1 MAIKVVKQIKK
12 EYEYIPVAEREEK
25 NPVKVIIR
33 PLMKTERAKLE
44 DKLVRMNQDQSISIA
59 NATYILEVFRLG
71 VVDIKGLVD
80 EEGKEVKVE
89 KENGVL
95 TQEFVDMLPDEFVQ
109 EVGQVIVAISKDP
122 QNADMYLG
130 KE

>member
-1 MAIKVVKQIKK
+1 MAIKVVKQTKK
-12 EYEYIPVAEREEK
+12 EYEYIPVAEREEE

-33 PLMKTERAKLE
+33 PLTKTERAKLE

-59 NATYILEVFRLG
+59 NATYILEIFRLG

-80 EEGKEVKVE
+80 EDGKEVKVE
-89 KENGVL
+89 KVNGIL

-130 KE
+130 KK